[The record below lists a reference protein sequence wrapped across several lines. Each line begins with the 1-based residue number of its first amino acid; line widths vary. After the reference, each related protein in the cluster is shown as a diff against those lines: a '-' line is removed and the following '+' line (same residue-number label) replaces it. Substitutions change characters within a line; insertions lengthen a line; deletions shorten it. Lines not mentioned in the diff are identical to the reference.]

1 MIRLFAVL
9 ACFAMLYANAAA
21 SPRPPEFAKAYK
33 AYTELIKQGK
43 VSAAVPHAKTAF
55 EIALKSQAFDDET
68 RAQLAFNLGYAY
80 FEDDQLSASAEAFT
94 QALDLFGKAGGNT
107 DLKADALVYR
117 GACYRLLYK
126 YAAAERDLTQA
137 LSLLTGK
144 SIPIRIVRAD
154 ALEGL
159 AWIEIVKRR
168 HQAAQ
173 QHATEAYEIV
183 SELLTDRHPRTLRVL
198 LAVSAAAYLRGDQRD
213 GRDLLA
219 RAVGEA
225 EKARLALDE
234 PGAEDKP
241 GQFTRRELLLFHR
254 TVASLYKVMKRR
266 ADARYHEKI
275 ADDLRK
281 GIPPPAMRVKPI
293 ERRPPRYPFRAER
306 KGVMGWAIVEFT
318 VRRDGTTTDIR
329 LIDAA
334 PEGYFE
340 DAAMIAAKGWKF
352 EPPMENGRPAE
363 VKGVRTR
370 IEFKFEY

>member
-1 MIRLFAVL
+1 MIRLFPVL
-9 ACFAMLYANAAA
+9 ACFLILQANAAA
-21 SPRPPEFAKAYK
+21 PRPPEFAKAYK
-33 AYTELIKQGK
+33 AYTDLIHQGK
-43 VSAAVPHAKTAF
+43 VSEAIPHAKAALD
-55 EIALKSQAFDDET
+55 IALRSDGFSDGD
-68 RAQLAFNLGYAY
+68 RARLAFNLGYVY
-80 FEDDQLSASAEAFT
+80 FQDDQLTVSAEAFT
-94 QALDLFGKAGGNT
+94 QALDLFEKAAGNT

-117 GACYRLLYK
+117 AACYQLLYK

-137 LSLLTGK
+137 LTLLTGK

-168 HQAAQ
+168 HRAAQ

-183 SELLTDRHPRTLRVL
+183 SELLTDRHPRALRAM
-198 LAVSAAAYLRGDQRD
+198 LAVSAAAYLRGDRRE

-254 TVASLYKVMKRR
+254 TVASLYKVMNRR
-266 ADARYHEKI
+266 ADAQYHERV

-293 ERRPPRYPFRAER
+293 DRSPPRYPFRAER
-306 KGVMGWAIVEFT
+306 KGVMGWAIVEYT
-318 VRRDGTTTDIR
+318 VRPDGTTSDIR

-340 DAAMIAAKGWKF
+340 DSAVIAVKGWKY
-352 EPPMENGRPAE
+352 EPPMEDGQPTA